1 MKTSA
6 FKTLLVCL
14 AFLTSGLTFSQTDF
28 QGVATYESKTS
39 MDMGNFG
46 GREMSPERKKMI
58 MDRMKNFLEKTYTLT
73 FNRSESSYAEE
84 QKLAAP
90 GAGMGRFGGF
100 ASSFADGAK
109 YKNVKEA
116 KIIEDKE
123 FFGKQ
128 FLITEDLEPLK
139 WKMTGETK
147 KIGQY
152 TCMKAVAMKPVDEM
166 DFSQMRMRRNREA
179 KKKEEEKKKGNRSV
193 AAKTDGDK
201 KIEKETEEV
210 TAEATKVED
219 STASKTVDLTQNPLD
234 LIETPKE
241 VEVVAWY
248 TMQIPVNQGPEN
260 YWGLPGLIL
269 EVNSGNKTI
278 LCSKIVMNPEEKEE
292 IKRPT
297 KGKEVTREEYNE
309 IIKKKME
316 EMREMYGGRNRGGRG
331 RGRGF

>member
-1 MKTSA
+1 LAIFTSL
-6 FKTLLVCL
+6 F
-14 AFLTSGLTFSQTDF
+14 TFAQADF
-28 QGVATYESKTS
+28 QGVATYESKTT
-39 MDMGNFG
+39 MDMANFG
-46 GREMSPERKKMI
+46 GRQMSPERKKMI
-58 MDRMKNFLEKTYTLT
+58 MDRMKSFLEKTYTLT
-73 FNRSESSYAEE
+73 FNRSESTYAEE

-100 ASSFADGAK
+100 ASSFTDGAK

-128 FLITEDLEPLK
+128 FLITDDLKQLE

-152 TCMKAVAMKPVDEM
+152 MCMKATAMKPVDEM
-166 DFSQMRMRRNREA
+166 DFSQMRRRRGNKNE
-179 KKKEEEKKKGNRSV
+179 KKEENKGNRSI
-193 AAKTDGDK
+193 AAKGDSSK
-201 KIEKETEEV
+201 KIEDEKVE
-210 TAEATKVED
+210 AEKVED
-219 STASKTVDLTQNPLD
+219 TTKSNTVDLTKNPLD

-248 TMQIPVNQGPEN
+248 TMQIPVNQGPAD

-269 EVNSGNKTI
+269 EVSSGRTTI
-278 LCSKIVMNPEEKEE
+278 LCSKIVMNPAEKEE
-292 IKRPT
+292 IERPT
-297 KGKEVTREEYNE
+297 KGKEVTRKEYNE

>member
-1 MKTSA
+1 MRSITIKTI
-6 FKTLLVCL
+6 L
-14 AFLTSGLTFSQTDF
+14 ASLAIFTSVFTFAQADF
-28 QGVATYESKTS
+28 QGVATYESKTT
-39 MDMGNFG
+39 MDMDGFG
-46 GREMSPERKKMI
+46 GRQMSPERKKMI
-58 MDRMKNFLEKTYTLT
+58 MERMKSFLEKTYTLT
-73 FNRSESSYAEE
+73 FNRSESTYAEE

-100 ASSFADGAK
+100 ASSFTDGAK

-128 FLITEDLEPLK
+128 FLITDDLTALE

-152 TCMKAVAMKPVDEM
+152 MCMKAVAMKPVDEM
-166 DFSQMRMRRNREA
+166 DWSNMRRRRGNRDG
-179 KKKEEEKKKGNRSV
+179 KKEENKGSRSI
-193 AAKTDGDK
+193 AAKDGTAK
-201 KIEKETEEV
+201 KINEKVEVEEKTED
-210 TAEATKVED
+210 TTKVD
-219 STASKTVDLTQNPLD
+219 TVDLTKNPLD

-248 TMQIPVNQGPEN
+248 TMQIPVNQGPGE

-269 EVNSGNKTI
+269 EVNSGKTTI
-278 LCSKIVMNPEEKEE
+278 LCSKIVMNPDEKEE
-292 IKRPT
+292 IKRPA
-297 KGKEVTREEYNE
+297 KGKEVTRKEYNE

-316 EMREMYGGRNRGGRG
+316 EMREMYGGRNRGGR
-331 RGRGF
+331 RGF